1 MRDVQYPLLSLMT
14 EATRR
19 ECLARLRHRTYRKK
33 DVICKRGM
41 VFFPTDFTATITQ
54 CISSKREL

>member
-1 MRDVQYPLLSLMT
+1 MRDVQYPLLSLMS

-19 ECLARLRHRTYRKK
+19 ECLARLQHRTFRKK

-41 VFFPTDFTATITQ
+41 VLFSADFTAAITQ
-54 CISSKREL
+54 CISAKREL